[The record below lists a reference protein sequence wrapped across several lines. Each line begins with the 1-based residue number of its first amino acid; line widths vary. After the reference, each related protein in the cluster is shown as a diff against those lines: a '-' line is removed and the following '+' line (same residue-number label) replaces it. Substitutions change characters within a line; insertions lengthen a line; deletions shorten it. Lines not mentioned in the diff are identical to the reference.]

1 MKKLT
6 ALFAATAIALTAGLA
21 QARDLGP
28 DEALKLRDAGTIKSF
43 EELNKNAIAK
53 HPGSSVHDTE
63 LEEEY
68 GRYIYQVELRD
79 PQGVKW
85 DLELDAATGAGAQA
99 TTRTTDEVAHA
110 LRRDRRTGP
119 GGHQPRSDGAR
130 PGPGR
135 GPAPAPGRWDTAA
148 RIPHAG
154 SPGALPQAR
163 LLEVELEEEDD
174 VYVYEVELLTQR
186 RRRA

>member
-1 MKKLT
+1 MARPGHVL
-6 ALFAATAIALTAGLA
+6 AANSASIKSARLICKPSKATRLIPRRDSHEETDCPVRRHRHRPDCRPGPG
-21 QARDLGP
+21 RDLGP

-85 DLELDAATGAGAQA
+85 DLELDAATGAVLK
-99 TTRTTDEVAHA
+99 D
-110 LRRDRRTGP
+110 
-119 GGHQPRSDGAR
+119 HQ
-130 PGPGR
+130 
-135 GPAPAPGRWDTAA
+135 
-148 RIPHAG
+148 
-154 SPGALPQAR
+154 
-163 LLEVELEEEDD
+163 DD
-174 VYVYEVELLTQR
+174 
-186 RRRA
+186 